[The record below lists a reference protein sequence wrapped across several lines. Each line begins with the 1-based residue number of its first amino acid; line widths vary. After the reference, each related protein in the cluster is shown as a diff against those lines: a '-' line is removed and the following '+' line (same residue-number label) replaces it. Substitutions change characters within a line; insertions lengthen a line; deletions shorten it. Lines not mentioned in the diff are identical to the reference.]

1 MLEQINSPQDL
12 KKLTLQQKK
21 KLAEINDLM
30 DENEKVTK
38 NKDDDNLD
46 ESELFNL
53 IDSMY
58 EKKDDE

>member
-1 MLEQINSPQDL
+1 MKT
-12 KKLTLQQKK
+12 KKLQR
-21 KLAEINDLM
+21 IILM
-30 DENEKVTK
+30 N
-38 NKDDDNLD
+38 DNLD